1 MPKFDTRTRS
11 SVVLRYG
18 LALLSVAAALF
29 IKELLRVYF
38 DPTPNSLFFCAVVLS
53 SWLGGLGPGL
63 LASSLS
69 VGLIDYHFTSPYYTL
84 ELSAEDLPRM
94 AVFFLSAASISW
106 LSASQ
111 KRARESLR
119 QARDELEL
127 KVQERTAQFQRINEE
142 LRAEIAERKN
152 AELAL
157 LSSEAQLK
165 EAQAVAHL
173 GSYEV
178 DVRTG
183 QARWSDEVFRILGR
197 DPASGSLSPQDF
209 IEHVVHPDDRGYA
222 TQRYNEV
229 VHDGK
234 LYDSECRVIRPDG
247 CVRFVQSLGEAI
259 KSPDGTVVRLVGALL
274 DITERK
280 QS

>member
-1 MPKFDTRTRS
+1 MSKFGTPT

-18 LALLSVAAALF
+18 LAVLSVVAALF
-29 IKELLRVYF
+29 IKELLRAYF

-53 SWLGGLGPGL
+53 SWVGGLGPGL

-69 VGLIDYHFTSPYYTL
+69 VVLIDYHFKSPYYTL
-84 ELSAEDLPRM
+84 ALSAEDLPRM

-152 AELAL
+152 AEVAL

-178 DVRTG
+178 NVRTG
-183 QARWSDEVFRILGR
+183 QTRWSDEVFRILGR
-197 DPASGSLSPQDF
+197 DPASGSLSRQDF
-209 IEHVVHPDDRGYA
+209 VEHVIHPDDREYA
-222 TQRYNEV
+222 TQRYN
-229 VHDGK
+229 
-234 LYDSECRVIRPDG
+234 
-247 CVRFVQSLGEAI
+247 
-259 KSPDGTVVRLVGALL
+259 
-274 DITERK
+274 
-280 QS
+280 